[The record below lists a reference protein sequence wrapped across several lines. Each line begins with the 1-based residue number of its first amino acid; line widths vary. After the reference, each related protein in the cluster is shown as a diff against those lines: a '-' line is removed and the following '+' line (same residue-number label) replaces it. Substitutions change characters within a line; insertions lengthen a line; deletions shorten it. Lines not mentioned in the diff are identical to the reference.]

1 MSVLRSVVK
10 WFDAKKGYGFIV
22 NPQGGQDIF
31 VHYSQVETN
40 KQFKTLRTGE
50 VVEFQLLDGP
60 KGLHANEVNTID
72 TEKPHDEEA
81 APEEVWAEEEEQPG
95 REPVRS
101 PFPTEGPPRE
111 QSEPQPAPFDSSDE
125 EPPLYSNL

>member
-22 NPQGGQDIF
+22 NPKGGNDIF
-31 VHYSQVETN
+31 VHYSQIDSE
-40 KQFKTLRTGE
+40 KQFKTLRTGQ
-50 VVEFQLLDGP
+50 VVEFEVLDGP

-72 TEKPHDEEA
+72 TEEPNEENEPYQEA
-81 APEEVWAEEEEQPG
+81 VIQAVPEEQEKE
-95 REPVRS
+95 R
-101 PFPTEGPPRE
+101 
-111 QSEPQPAPFDSSDE
+111 PAPYADAPDE